1 MSADRNA
8 ASGQGG
14 SGWLSKIA
22 PIQPH
27 ESRAVWLAF
36 GLFFCVFG
44 GYAMVRPVR
53 ETIATGLGKD
63 RVADLFV
70 VTWIA
75 SLAIIPIYGYFVGKF
90 RRSVFLPWLYGIIA
104 AALAIV
110 GLVLHADEKNVAS
123 GTFFYVFISVLNLFV
138 ISVFWS
144 FLLELFSKEQSR
156 RLFGFIAAG
165 GTAGAFLGPF
175 YTDFFVTKIGI
186 AGVLFSG
193 AFMFGLT
200 IFFQRALLGMWKHDS
215 AGVTATAGAA
225 ASGGG
230 GSGARG
236 DRPIGGNPFAGFMK
250 VLTSP
255 YLLAIALFVVFI
267 STVNTFLYFEQLR
280 MAGEAFASTGERARF
295 FARLDWIVQGLTVIC
310 QVMLTGRIAAKLGL
324 TTLLIIVPIFMV
336 GGFLTLAATGTL
348 SVLVVVFIARRVG
361 EYAFVRPAR
370 EMLFS
375 RLDNETKYKA
385 KNVIDVPVYRGADAL
400 SAQVNTAL
408 QGAGSSPAAIAC
420 IGAGVCVAWFVN
432 GWLLGRKAD
441 ADDAKH
447 AAEGASS
454 RPAAER
460 G

>member
-1 MSADRNA
+1 MSAEENA
-8 ASGQGG
+8 AG
-14 SGWLSKIA
+14 SGFARLLSKIA
-22 PIQPH
+22 PVQPH
-27 ESRAVWLAF
+27 ETRAVSLAF
-36 GLFFCVFG
+36 GLFFCVFA

-63 RVADLFV
+63 RVADLFL

-75 SLAIIPIYGYFVGKF
+75 SLAIIPIYGYFVGRF

-110 GLVLHADEKNVAS
+110 GLVLKADETNVAS

-175 YTDFFVTKIGI
+175 FTDFFVAKIGI
-186 AGVLFSG
+186 SGILFAG
-193 AFMFGLT
+193 AFMFALT
-200 IFFQRALLGMWKHDS
+200 IFFQRALLQMWKHDS
-215 AGVTATAGAA
+215 ADLATTAGASA
-225 ASGGG
+225 GGG
-230 GSGARG
+230 GNIRG
-236 DRPIGGNPFAGFMK
+236 DRPIGGNPFAGFVK
-250 VLTSP
+250 VLSSP

-280 MAGEAFASTGERARF
+280 MAGEAFASTQDRARF
-295 FARLDWIVQGLTVIC
+295 FARLDWIVQGLTVVC
-310 QVMLTGRIAAKLGL
+310 QVVLTGRIAAKLGL
-324 TTLLIIVPIFMV
+324 RTLLIIVPLFMI
-336 GGFLTLAATGTL
+336 GGFITLAGTGTL

-400 SAQVNTAL
+400 SAQVNSAL
-408 QGAGSSPAAIAC
+408 QSAGSSPAAIAYV
-420 IGAGVCVAWFVN
+420 GAGVCVAWLVN

-447 AAEGASS
+447 AAADRASA
-454 RPAAER
+454 RAAAER

>member
-1 MSADRNA
+1 MSADRQTPA
-8 ASGQGG
+8 ASPGG
-14 SGWLSKIA
+14 FRWLLSKVA

-27 ESRAVWLAF
+27 EMRVVSLAF

-75 SLAIIPIYGYFVGKF
+75 SLAIIPIYGYFVGKVK
-90 RRSVFLPWLYGIIA
+90 RSILLPWLYALIA
-104 AALAIV
+104 VALAIV
-110 GLVLHADEKNVAS
+110 GVVLQADETNVAS

-144 FLLELFSKEQSR
+144 FLLEIFSKEQSR

-175 YTDFFVTKIGI
+175 YTDFLVTRIGI
-186 AGVLFSG
+186 GGILFSG
-193 AFMFGLT
+193 AFMFALT
-200 IFFQRALLGMWKHDS
+200 IFFQRALLQMWKHDS
-215 AGVTATAGAA
+215 VAVTASA
-225 ASGGG
+225 GGG
-230 GSGARG
+230 GGATVRG
-236 DRPIGGNPFAGFMK
+236 DRPIGGNPFAGFVK

-295 FARLDWIVQGLTVIC
+295 FSRLDWIVQGLTVIC
-310 QVMLTGRIAAKLGL
+310 QVVLTGRIAAKLGL
-324 TTLLIIVPIFMV
+324 KTLLIIVPIFMI
-336 GGFLTLAATGTL
+336 GGFITLAATGTL

-400 SAQVNTAL
+400 SAQVNNAL
-408 QGAGSSPAAIAC
+408 GSAGSSPAAIAY
-420 IGAGVCVAWFVN
+420 IGAGVCVAWLLN

-441 ADDAKH
+441 SDDVKNAAADSAQ
-447 AAEGASS
+447 ARA
-454 RPAAER
+454 AAER